1 MDLDGAAY
9 QVIDQFVPFYTAA
22 LHGSVPYTGVSF
34 NLAEDRETL
43 LLRSAEMGASL
54 QYTLMA
60 ENVNQLQDSWFSE
73 YYGADASRV
82 YGEMIGIVK
91 AYNDCL
97 SGTFNQMMT
106 AHKSEGDVTVTEY
119 ENGTRIYVNYGYD
132 EATVDGVTIAKRS
145 IKSIAAD
152 GTEKTAFVPAE
163 ETAKEGIE

>member
-1 MDLDGAAY
+1 
-9 QVIDQFVPFYTAA
+9 
-22 LHGSVPYTGVSF
+22 
-34 NLAEDRETL
+34 
-43 LLRSAEMGASL
+43 MGASL
-54 QYTLMA
+54 QYTQMA
-60 ENVNQLQDSWFSE
+60 ENVNQLQDSWYTA

-132 EATVDGVTIAKRS
+132 AATVDGVTIAKRS

-152 GTEKTAFVPAE
+152 GTE
-163 ETAKEGIE
+163 